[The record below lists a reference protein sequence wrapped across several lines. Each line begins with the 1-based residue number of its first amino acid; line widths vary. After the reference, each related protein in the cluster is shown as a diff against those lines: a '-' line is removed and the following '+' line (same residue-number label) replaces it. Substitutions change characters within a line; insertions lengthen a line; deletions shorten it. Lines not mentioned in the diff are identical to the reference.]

1 MVSMKGGESFTVTG
15 LPHNSTYIVTETPAD
30 GFELG
35 DQDNTEGT
43 IQAGQT
49 QNARFENAYN
59 STTQKDGGGGAVI
72 EARKV
77 LKGGAIQADQFQFRL
92 LNGAGE
98 EVEIA
103 SAKPDGT
110 VAFTALHYTL
120 EDDGIRQV
128 YYIEE
133 VPGDDPNVIYDDH
146 QEMVAVTVSDN
157 GNGTMTVL
165 VEYSGETEEERGQPP
180 VFTNKVKP
188 GELTITKTLTRWH
201 DAGPATFVFQ
211 VEGVD
216 DIGNTVY
223 SNVTTLDFDAAG

>member
-1 MVSMKGGESFTVTG
+1 M
-15 LPHNSTYIVTETPAD
+15 
-30 GFELG
+30 
-35 DQDNTEGT
+35 
-43 IQAGQT
+43 
-49 QNARFENAYN
+49 
-59 STTQKDGGGGAVI
+59 
-72 EARKV
+72 
-77 LKGGAIQADQFQFRL
+77 
-92 LNGAGE
+92 
-98 EVEIA
+98 
-103 SAKPDGT
+103 
-110 VAFTALHYTL
+110 
-120 EDDGIRQV
+120 
-128 YYIEE
+128 
-133 VPGDDPNVIYDDH
+133 IYDDH

-223 SNVTTLDFDAAG
+223 SNVTTLDFDAAGTRSVTLHGVPVGAKVTVTEVYSGSSYQLMTEKEQETVVLSPEAEGAPAGVSFTNDYDVTNEGGHGILNRYDAAETDVGYDWRFQE